1 MRILTLVTNAQ
12 MSRSQGREMVPA
24 ARRRRRRSGRRAR
37 LAAPPVPAAGAR
49 FRLIT
54 SAFVLIAIAVTGAV
68 MLASATA
75 AGRAI
80 IAAVQRFLLFYG
92 GVFALITLT
101 AAVAAGLIATD
112 RIIMSPGNRIAA
124 QAVHRAISLA
134 AVGFLVI
141 HVTLE
146 ILAARSHPVD
156 SVVPFLARHRTLYAG
171 LGTVSAD
178 LILLITATG
187 IIRKRFA
194 ALARPWAWR
203 ATHALAYAAW
213 PLAILHGLLA
223 GRTAKPYV
231 DWSYGA
237 CLAAVG
243 LALLIRSVAT
253 IRRKEVMAAP
263 AGGPGGWSTMP
274 PPGLAGSPP
283 ALLALSG
290 PAGVPAASAGAPP
303 APAAP
308 FRGAAF
314 PPRVQAALP
323 PGPEGLARADHSG
336 PLPPLPA
343 GTGPPSWPAAAGPGY
358 RRAEPGPQAR
368 PAGSGPPAPPAGEDR
383 DGPGGLPRR
392 TPGASRHHRRPTR

>member
-1 MRILTLVTNAQ
+1 
-12 MSRSQGREMVPA
+12 
-24 ARRRRRRSGRRAR
+24 
-37 LAAPPVPAAGAR
+37 
-49 FRLIT
+49 
-54 SAFVLIAIAVTGAV
+54 

-75 AGRAI
+75 PGRAI
-80 IAAVQRFLLFYG
+80 IAGVQRFLLFYG

-134 AVGFLVI
+134 AVGFLAI

-156 SVVPFLARHRTLYAG
+156 SVVPFLARHRTLYLG

-178 LILLITATG
+178 LILLIAATG
-187 IIRKRFA
+187 IFRKRFV

-203 ATHALAYAAW
+203 ATHALAYLAW

-253 IRRKEVMAAP
+253 IRSKEVAAAP
-263 AGGPGGWSTMP
+263 AGGPGGWSSLP
-274 PPGLAGSPP
+274 PPGLAGPQ
-283 ALLALSG
+283 AAMLALSG
-290 PAGVPAASAGAPP
+290 PAGVPGASAAPPP

-308 FRGAAF
+308 LRGAAY
-314 PPRVQAALP
+314 PPRAPAALP
-323 PGPEGLARADHSG
+323 PGPSARSWPPPRQARLQRPPPRFRPGEGPGWPGGQPGPAAGPGLSYPGSAGPPSPPPARYGPVYQGHSG
-336 PLPPLPA
+336 PLPSLPA
-343 GTGPPSWPAAAGPGY
+343 DT
-358 RRAEPGPQAR
+358 
-368 PAGSGPPAPPAGEDR
+368 GPPAPPADDDQEV
-383 DGPGGLPRR
+383 PGGLPRR
-392 TPGASRHHRRPTR
+392 APGASRHHRRSPR